1 MLYRV
6 RDDRWRFFAEGIA
19 TARRDG
25 KLLLVTLGASCCARV
40 PESASGDGKK
50 D

>member
-1 MLYRV
+1 MAI
-6 RDDRWRFFAEGIA
+6 FAEDIA

-25 KLLLVTLGASCCARV
+25 KLLLVILGASCCARV
-40 PESASGDGKK
+40 PGSESGDGKK